1 MKNYSILAKYYDR
14 FSHNDCD
21 YESWSQYLLNEAKK
35 RHVKTVA
42 DIACGTGKMSVL
54 LWRSGLS
61 VTGVDSSEEM
71 LCQAADKCRGV
82 FVLQDMRRLQL
93 TQPVDMAVCVNDGV
107 NYLKPNEVQ
116 PFFCRVAENIKQGAP
131 FVFDVSSPY
140 KLQNALGNNV
150 FFVDDDDATLLWT
163 NAFRSGKATLSLTL
177 FERQSNGSYLRFDEK
192 HIQYAHSVE
201 FLMQCLKEAG
211 FVVAEITSDYGE
223 KLSADSLRITF
234 LTRKEV

>member
-1 MKNYSILAKYYDR
+1 
-14 FSHNDCD
+14 
-21 YESWSQYLLNEAKK
+21 
-35 RHVKTVA
+35 
-42 DIACGTGKMSVL
+42 MSVL

-201 FLMQCLKEAG
+201 FLTQCLKEAG

-223 KLSADSLRITF
+223 KLSAESLRITF

>member
-54 LWRSGLS
+54 LWRSGLA
-61 VTGVDSSEEM
+61 VTGVDCSEEM

-116 PFFCRVAENIKQGAP
+116 PFFAELRKTSSKERLSCLTCLRPTSCKMRWETMSFLSMTTTQLCFGQMLSVRESNP
-131 FVFDVSSPY
+131 FAYIV
-140 KLQNALGNNV
+140 
-150 FFVDDDDATLLWT
+150 
-163 NAFRSGKATLSLTL
+163 
-177 FERQSNGSYLRFDEK
+177 
-192 HIQYAHSVE
+192 
-201 FLMQCLKEAG
+201 
-211 FVVAEITSDYGE
+211 
-223 KLSADSLRITF
+223 
-234 LTRKEV
+234 